1 MKSKLTE
8 KGGFEKLISDSYIFN
23 KSRTV
28 TLTSEEPL
36 ITKFIE
42 EFKRLTSDGMAIKI
56 NQITQIL
63 ITSADS
69 FHSG

>member
-36 ITKFIE
+36 ITKFIQE
-42 EFKRLTSDGMAIKI
+42 S
-56 NQITQIL
+56 IL
-63 ITSADS
+63 SNPNVKEVMQ
-69 FHSG
+69 

>member
-8 KGGFEKLISDSYIFN
+8 KGGFEKLISDSYVYN

-36 ITKFIE
+36 ITKFIQDFIDKNPNVRE
-42 EFKRLTSDGMAIKI
+42 VID
-56 NQITQIL
+56 
-63 ITSADS
+63 
-69 FHSG
+69 